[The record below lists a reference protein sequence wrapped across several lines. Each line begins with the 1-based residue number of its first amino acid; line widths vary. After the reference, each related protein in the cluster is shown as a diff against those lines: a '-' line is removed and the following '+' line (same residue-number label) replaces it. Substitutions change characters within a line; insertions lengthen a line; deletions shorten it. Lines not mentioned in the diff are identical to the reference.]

1 MDQTADDSRPM
12 AGFAFGKRVLQL
24 ASALAILL
32 TAAVTIAVA
41 LADRSAAIEV
51 AEERARHSAAL
62 IAAEIGGIISV
73 VDVIFAR
80 AVELAGPGD
89 QPIASSREVWE
100 QMVDLGRSAPFLES
114 LWFGGPDG
122 GAILSTHQFPAPS
135 LSAADRDYFTAQRDQ
150 DPGLYLGI
158 VQRDRYTSSRSLVFS
173 RRLER
178 PDGSFRGFVT
188 VTVSPEPFRQ
198 ALSRAGAGVPA
209 SVMRSDGV
217 VIVGAPAEQTE
228 TETARDVRFS
238 EAVSRA
244 ESGVYEDPA
253 SPGNR
258 VLVVFQRIEPL
269 DLFVRLDV
277 PLKPITDQW
286 ARVNVLGYLLV
297 GAAALLSI
305 LGWSWLAL
313 TRTRQAEVTVGEL
326 ERVRHGLEERISAH
340 TDSLRRANQR
350 LAEAVADKE
359 VLYREVHHRVKNN
372 LQVVTSLL
380 QLQAARLAPEV
391 RRPFEESVARISAMS
406 LVHELLYRSDQPSRI
421 DFSVYLHS
429 VAQAL
434 LSRRGDSERIA
445 LTLDLEPVYMDLDRA
460 VPLALLVNELIG
472 TSLDHGFADGR
483 SGTLA
488 LRLHKTADAARLGI
502 SHDGIADGQMP
513 SGFSLLLVDA
523 LAAQIGA
530 SVTSDQDGSGCRVI
544 VPLAVATTERSRAA
558 S

>member
-1 MDQTADDSRPM
+1 MDQTADDSRPT
-12 AGFAFGKRVLQL
+12 GGLAFGKRVLQL
-24 ASALAILL
+24 ASALAVLL
-32 TAAVTIAVA
+32 ALAVTIAVA
-41 LADRSAAIEV
+41 LADRRAAIED
-51 AEERARHSAAL
+51 AEERTRHSAAL

-80 AVELAGPGD
+80 AIELAGPGD

-122 GAILSTHQFPAPS
+122 GAILSTHQFPAPP
-135 LSAADRDYFTAQRDQ
+135 LSAADRDYFTAQRDK

-198 ALSRAGAGVPA
+198 ALSRAGGAIPA
-209 SVMRSDGV
+209 SVMRGDGV
-217 VIVGAPAEQTE
+217 VLVGVPAEQTE
-228 TETARDVRFS
+228 TETARNVRFS
-238 EAVSRA
+238 EAASRA
-244 ESGVYEDPA
+244 NSGVYEDPA
-253 SPGNR
+253 SPGDR
-258 VLVVFQRIEPL
+258 VLVVFHRIEPL

-380 QLQAARLAPEV
+380 QLQAARLAPEF

-434 LSRRGDSERIA
+434 LNRRGDGERIA
-445 LTLDLEPVYMDLDRA
+445 LSLDLEPVYMDLDRA

-483 SGTLA
+483 SGALA

-502 SHDGIADGQMP
+502 SHDGIADGQVP

-523 LAAQIGA
+523 LAGQIGA
-530 SVTSDQDGSGCRVI
+530 SVTSDQGGSDFRVI